1 MQKITP
7 FLLFDGNAEEAMK
20 FYTSVFKSS
29 KIVSV
34 RRFPGPVPGDKGQI
48 ITGTIQILGQEFMV
62 LQGGP
67 RVPHSM
73 AISFFVNCENQ
84 AEVDYLWEKLSEGGQ
99 KSQCGWT
106 TSGRSCRRAARRAS
120 AGGSPTSSAS
130 GGRSFP
136 RSWAGSWETR
146 PRKRRAGSCRRCSR

>member
-7 FLLFDGNAEEAMK
+7 FLLFDGQAEEAMK

-73 AISFFVNCENQ
+73 AISFFVNCETQ

-99 KSQCGWT
+99 KSQCGWLADKFGVWWQIIPT
-106 TSGRSCRRAARRAS
+106 VLGRLMGDQDPEK
-120 AGGSPTSSAS
+120 AGRVMQAMLKMT
-130 GGRSFP
+130 RIDI
-136 RSWAGSWETR
+136 AGLQKAYDGT
-146 PRKRRAGSCRRCSR
+146 

>member
-99 KSQCGWT
+99 KSQCGWLADKFGVWWQIIPT
-106 TSGRSCRRAARRAS
+106 VLGRLMGDQDPEK
-120 AGGSPTSSAS
+120 AGRVMQAMLKMT
-130 GGRSFP
+130 RIDI
-136 RSWAGSWETR
+136 AGLQKAYDGT
-146 PRKRRAGSCRRCSR
+146 